1 MGNKLL
7 KMTCFYE
14 KCFKKT
20 DYFVLYLAVIF
31 ENILLKMNLFMRNIF
46 KKLIHC
52 PISGCNFENKLENI
66 SMENIFLKMTH
77 FMKNIFQK
85 TDLLSYIWLM

>member
-1 MGNKLL
+1 MKNV
-7 KMTCFYE
+7 
-14 KCFKKT
+14 FKKT
-20 DYFVLYLAVIF
+20 DYFVLYLVVIF

-52 PISGCNFENKLENI
+52 RIFACNFENKLENI
-66 SMENIFLKMTH
+66 SMENILLKMTH

>member
-1 MGNKLL
+1 
-7 KMTCFYE
+7 MTCFYE
-14 KCFKKT
+14 KCLKKT

-66 SMENIFLKMTH
+66 SMENILLKMTH

>member
-52 PISGCNFENKLENI
+52 RIFACNFENKLEN
-66 SMENIFLKMTH
+66 K
-77 FMKNIFQK
+77 
-85 TDLLSYIWLM
+85 

>member
-1 MGNKLL
+1 
-7 KMTCFYE
+7 
-14 KCFKKT
+14 
-20 DYFVLYLAVIF
+20 
-31 ENILLKMNLFMRNIF
+31 MRNIF

-52 PISGCNFENKLENI
+52 RIFACNFENKLENI
-66 SMENIFLKMTH
+66 SMENILLKMTH